1 MKNVNFMENAA
12 RFILTYSENSDSFE
26 PFSKNRYFH
35 TLAAAQRAMREEVE
49 EEKKGM
55 SFPETSEEEDESNY
69 FSQTDMS
76 YYVRMGDDTYSWEI
90 NEIPVPED
98 VAVSSVHGG
107 VEEKIASCIG
117 LCEECS
123 SESCIFCPNGY
134 CLLPLIYGRKPNVS
148 EDDGCRDVLPK
159 ELIES
164 FH

>member
-49 EEKKGM
+49 
-55 SFPETSEEEDESNY
+55 SNY

-76 YYVRMGDDTYSWEI
+76 YYVRMGNDTYSWEI